1 MLAACREEEWPRLSP
16 LPAAAQRHT
25 ASDSSGFSRLTGVQ
39 TGEEE
44 GDRKGPCHGVPA
56 REAEARRGPER
67 RARARWGWGR
77 GCRGREGR
85 GCGRGVTRDRAG
97 TSLAGGPGE
106 PYRSHCRRRRG
117 PGRCCCSPGCACLGR
132 SSRRLR
138 TPCRRRQPGS
148 CGQGGGTRAAWLAP
162 RHAPARGTPCPASEG
177 TAARARGPD
186 GALRGLLVASGQA
199 AIPSP
204 ALPTPLPSSGR
215 GSIALRRRRVSKG
228 QTHHAR

>member
-1 MLAACREEEWPRLSP
+1 MRVLAGASNSSLSAPLQPALWSALAPRGLNTCS
-16 LPAAAQRHT
+16 LPAGRKRVAT
-25 ASDSSGFSRLTGVQ
+25 LVPSASGRSASHGLGLLGLQPSHGSA
-39 TGEEE
+39 
-44 GDRKGPCHGVPA
+44 DRGGGGGQKGPMS
-56 REAEARRGPER
+56 RSTSER
-67 RARARWGWGR
+67 SRSAARAGEVGAGAGAVGMGA

-177 TAARARGPD
+177 TAA
-186 GALRGLLVASGQA
+186 
-199 AIPSP
+199 
-204 ALPTPLPSSGR
+204 
-215 GSIALRRRRVSKG
+215 
-228 QTHHAR
+228 